1 MAPLR
6 PVLDDKLGDVR
17 LVDVVGLVALAGRA
31 GPAHAAQFGILCFV
45 RMVLAHPADASAD
58 RTLRVHALDRPLNE
72 LARSSPSAV
81 MSRYSISATNA
92 ASTQVAFGALIGFVS
107 FDLGLTSASIWG

>member
-1 MAPLR
+1 MSSVLLHLQGAP
-6 PVLDDKLGDVR
+6 
-17 LVDVVGLVALAGRA
+17 ALHTQ
-31 GPAHAAQFGILCFV
+31 PSSESYV

-58 RTLRVHALDRPLNE
+58 RTLRVHALDRPLNG